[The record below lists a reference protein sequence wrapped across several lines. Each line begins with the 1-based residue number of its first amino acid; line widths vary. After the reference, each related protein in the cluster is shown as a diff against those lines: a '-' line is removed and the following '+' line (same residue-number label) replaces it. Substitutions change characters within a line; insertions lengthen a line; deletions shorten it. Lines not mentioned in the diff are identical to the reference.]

1 MLGCWYATGRPDKLK
16 ASKRRENAYDIRREA
31 AIPPAE
37 SRHEPGR
44 AGRAPAGE
52 PAGRQAVSK
61 WERDETMPETDKV
74 VALADIFGVT
84 TDYLLRLQP
93 EQTEPEEK
101 QPPPQERKDWVERFL
116 AFSKRKWY
124 LLGWV
129 LIAWGVLDLVQLA
142 LFYLAYRG
150 MLGGFTGLIGW
161 DMAEMGGVNLLDVF
175 PAGVLLFP
183 ALYAAVKIAAGV
195 LVLYFGKRHVQK
207 KREEEMQ

>member
-1 MLGCWYATGRPDKLK
+1 MTFGEKLQ
-16 ASKRRENAYDIRREA
+16 SLRQ
-31 AIPPAE
+31 
-37 SRHEPGR
+37 R
-44 AGRAPAGE
+44 AGMSQDALAERLQVS
-52 PAGRQAVSK
+52 RQAVSR

-84 TDYLLRLQP
+84 TDYLLRLQL
-93 EQTEPEEK
+93 EQTKPEEK

-116 AFSKRKWY
+116 AFSK
-124 LLGWV
+124 

-183 ALYAAVKIAAGV
+183 ALYAAVKIAAGG

>member
-1 MLGCWYATGRPDKLK
+1 MTFGEKLQ
-16 ASKRRENAYDIRREA
+16 SLRQ
-31 AIPPAE
+31 
-37 SRHEPGR
+37 R
-44 AGRAPAGE
+44 AGMSQDALAERLQVS
-52 PAGRQAVSK
+52 RQAVSR

-150 MLGGFTGLIGW
+150 MLGGFTGL
-161 DMAEMGGVNLLDVF
+161 DVF

>member
-1 MLGCWYATGRPDKLK
+1 MILPVPPHLG
-16 ASKRRENAYDIRREA
+16 
-31 AIPPAE
+31 
-37 SRHEPGR
+37 
-44 AGRAPAGE
+44 
-52 PAGRQAVSK
+52 Q
-61 WERDETMPETDKV
+61 V
-74 VALADIFGVT
+74 VVV
-84 TDYLLRLQP
+84 
-93 EQTEPEEK
+93 EK
-101 QPPPQERKDWVERFL
+101 EKEPPPQEREDWVERFL

-161 DMAEMGGVNLLDVF
+161 DMAQMGGVNLLDVF

>member
-1 MLGCWYATGRPDKLK
+1 MTFGEKLQ
-16 ASKRRENAYDIRREA
+16 SLRQ
-31 AIPPAE
+31 
-37 SRHEPGR
+37 R
-44 AGRAPAGE
+44 AGMSQDALAERLQVS
-52 PAGRQAVSK
+52 RQAVSR

-116 AFSKRKWY
+116 SFSKRKWY

-129 LIAWGVLDLVQLA
+129 ALV
-142 LFYLAYRG
+142 YLAYRG
-150 MLGGFTGLIGW
+150 VLGGFTGLIGW

>member
-1 MLGCWYATGRPDKLK
+1 MTFGEKLQSLRQRSGMSQD
-16 ASKRRENAYDIRREA
+16 AL
-31 AIPPAE
+31 AE
-37 SRHEPGR
+37 RLQVS
-44 AGRAPAGE
+44 
-52 PAGRQAVSK
+52 RQAVSR

-84 TDYLLRLQP
+84 TDYLLRPQP
-93 EQTEPEEK
+93 GQAEPEGK
-101 QPPPQERKDWVERFL
+101 QPPRERQDWMERFL
-116 AFSKRKWY
+116 AFARRKWY

-129 LIAWGVLDLVQLA
+129 LIAWGALDLARLL

-161 DMAEMGGVNLLDVF
+161 NMAEMGGVNLFDVF

-195 LVLYFGKRHVQK
+195 LVLYFGKRYVRKRMEEK
-207 KREEEMQ
+207 KP

>member
-37 SRHEPGR
+37 SR
-44 AGRAPAGE
+44 
-52 PAGRQAVSK
+52 QAVSR

-84 TDYLLRLQP
+84 TDYLLRLQL
-93 EQTEPEEK
+93 EQTKPEEK

-116 AFSKRKWY
+116 TFSKRKWY

>member
-1 MLGCWYATGRPDKLK
+1 MRKRSMTALV
-16 ASKRRENAYDIRREA
+16 ASLLLLTACTA
-31 AIPPAE
+31 PAE
-37 SRHEPGR
+37 KAEGQVPAADAEATDFQER
-44 AGRAPAGE
+44 ADPAPE
-52 PAGRQAVSK
+52 SPNLLPDLDVSGL
-61 WERDETMPETDKV
+61 EETMPETDKV

-150 MLGGFTGLIGW
+150 MLGGLTGLIGW
-161 DMAEMGGVNLLDVF
+161 AMAEMCGVNLLDVF

>member
-1 MLGCWYATGRPDKLK
+1 MTFGEKLQ
-16 ASKRRENAYDIRREA
+16 SLRQ
-31 AIPPAE
+31 
-37 SRHEPGR
+37 R
-44 AGRAPAGE
+44 AGMSQDALPERLQVS
-52 PAGRQAVSK
+52 RQAVSR

-116 AFSKRKWY
+116 TFSKRKWY

-195 LVLYFGKRHVQK
+195 LVLYFGKRHAQK

>member
-1 MLGCWYATGRPDKLK
+1 MTFGEKLQ
-16 ASKRRENAYDIRREA
+16 SLRQ
-31 AIPPAE
+31 
-37 SRHEPGR
+37 R
-44 AGRAPAGE
+44 AGMSQDALAERLQVS
-52 PAGRQAVSK
+52 RQAVSR

-183 ALYAAVKIAAGV
+183 ALY
-195 LVLYFGKRHVQK
+195 FGKRHVQK

>member
-1 MLGCWYATGRPDKLK
+1 MTFGEKLQ
-16 ASKRRENAYDIRREA
+16 SLRQ
-31 AIPPAE
+31 
-37 SRHEPGR
+37 R
-44 AGRAPAGE
+44 AGMSQDALAERLQVS
-52 PAGRQAVSK
+52 RQAVSR
-61 WERDETMPETDKV
+61 WERNETMPETDKV

-150 MLGGFTGLIGW
+150 MLGGL
-161 DMAEMGGVNLLDVF
+161 LLDALALMALIALLVGIIWF
-175 PAGVLLFP
+175 LAALWKCAG
-183 ALYAAVKIAAGV
+183 LYDGLPPKDAG
-195 LVLYFGKRHVQK
+195 LENL
-207 KREEEMQ
+207 

>member
-52 PAGRQAVSK
+52 PAGRQPLGTG
-61 WERDETMPETDKV
+61 RDH
-74 VALADIFGVT
+74 AG
-84 TDYLLRLQP
+84 LQL
-93 EQTEPEEK
+93 EQTKPEEK